1 MAQRRRLIVE
11 AVRDGASQREVAA
24 RFGIGR
30 ATVQRAL
37 ARAGD
42 ASLDAVD
49 WADRSTAPQ
58 HTRRT
63 SRAME
68 EHVARVRAALRDGV
82 LGDHGPAAI
91 HEALLAEDREPVPS
105 VRTIARILERLGLL
119 ERRRRVR
126 RPAPP
131 RGWYLPAVVAGQDE
145 LDAFDVIDDLKI
157 RGHGH
162 LDVLTAIS
170 LHGGD
175 PDAWPHRSVTAEGT
189 LVALEERWQRL
200 GRPGFVQFDNDT
212 RFKGS
217 HGHPD
222 ILGPVP
228 LLALR
233 LGVTPVFAPV
243 AEMGFQA
250 DIEGFNG
257 YWQRR
262 VYARTYGA
270 DPAEIGEY
278 SARFVAAVR
287 ARRRVRIEGAPAR
300 RPWPMSIEPRPA
312 RGRLIFV
319 RRTNAG
325 GEVEVLGRSY
335 PVDRGWPHR
344 LVRAEL
350 DLDLLVI
357 RCFGL
362 RRRDP
367 AIQPLLA
374 ERPYVLPARRA
385 WVARMY

>member
-1 MAQRRRLIVE
+1 M
-11 AVRDGASQREVAA
+11 AA
-24 RFGIGR
+24 RLGIGR
-30 ATVQRAL
+30 STVQRAL

-58 HTRRT
+58 RTRRT
-63 SRAME
+63 PRATE
-68 EHVARVRAALRDGV
+68 ERVARLRAALREGV

-91 HEALLAEDREPVPS
+91 HEALLAEGLAPVPS
-105 VRTIARILERLGLL
+105 VRTIARILERRGLL

-131 RGWYLPAVVAGQDE
+131 RGWYLPAVAAGQEE

-157 RGHGH
+157 LGHGH

-175 PDAWPHRSVTAEGT
+175 PDAWPRRSVTAEET
-189 LVALEERWQRL
+189 LLALEERWRRL

-212 RFKGS
+212 RFLGS

-228 LLALR
+228 LRALR
-233 LGVTPVFAPV
+233 LGVTPVYAPV
-243 AEMGFQA
+243 AEMGFQG
-250 DIEGFNG
+250 DVEGFNG

-262 VYARTYGA
+262 VYARTYGE
-270 DPAEIGEY
+270 DPAGIAAL
-278 SARFVAAVR
+278 SARFLAAVR

-300 RPWPMSIEPRPA
+300 RPWPVSIEPRPT
-312 RGRLIFV
+312 RGRIVFV
-319 RRTNAG
+319 RRTNGG
-325 GEVEVLGRSY
+325 GEVEVLGRRY
-335 PVDRGWPHR
+335 LVDRGWPHR

-350 DLDLLVI
+350 DLDRLLI
-357 RCFGL
+357 QCFAL

-367 AIQPLLA
+367 TYQPLLA
-374 ERPYVLPARRA
+374 ERPYVLPTRRA
-385 WVARMY
+385 WVARLY